1 MINPIFACAQVS
13 EFSSFE
19 RHLSRMIEKIPKD
32 GETVDM
38 QPLRKQLFLDSST
51 EFVFGKS
58 ANSLSPET
66 DSPIARRLP
75 RIFDEVLITM
85 FTRFMMGKFS
95 FMTGSKK
102 KYLAQCKEVHDVI
115 NGLINEEI
123 ELQHSEAKHGADT
136 ESTSPYGYVLLKE
149 LVKTT
154 DDRRV
159 IRNELMNVFFPAR
172 DTAAILVSNIL
183 FLLSRHP
190 EKWDKL
196 WAEVLSIGDRKLTF
210 ELLKSMRY
218 MQAVMNES
226 KWISAP
232 ITYQDAYAIV

>member
-196 WAEVLSIGDRKLTF
+196 
-210 ELLKSMRY
+210 
-218 MQAVMNES
+218 
-226 KWISAP
+226 
-232 ITYQDAYAIV
+232 